1 MTGLVRSACL
11 THYAEVARS
20 LGLDPLQQLRAVE
33 LSPRCLQQLDL
44 KIPVEAV
51 GRLLENSAQ
60 AAGVEDFGLRMAEQ
74 RKLSNLGPLA

>member
-11 THYAEVARS
+11 THYTEVARS
-20 LGLDPLQQLRAVE
+20 LGLDPLQQLRAVG

-51 GRLLENSAQ
+51 GRLLEA
-60 AAGVEDFGLRMAEQ
+60 
-74 RKLSNLGPLA
+74 